1 MPVGR
6 TTVLEV
12 DELGIEMIVEE
23 EVGLKREGR
32 VEETS
37 VRNLT
42 WEVSLNNKNSLRLER
57 WEEVINL
64 CRQRSRVAL

>member
-23 EVGLKREGR
+23 EVGLKWEGR
-32 VEETS
+32 AEETS
-37 VRNLT
+37 VRNLGGKPKQQKLT
-42 WEVSLNNKNSLRLER
+42 ST
-57 WEEVINL
+57 
-64 CRQRSRVAL
+64 